1 MARQATWTSGR
12 GSAAHGQKGQDQGQG
27 QGLSQAKSS
36 IPTTRIGYL
45 GVGQKPLL
53 TLAYCCGCAVTATLS
68 RSTFTGLRCKECGH
82 PYGAGA
88 KHVCEDVCFG
98 PLEVVYDYD
107 VIKSRV
113 TRATIEAGPVS
124 IWRYREFLPIEGDP
138 IDVGTG
144 FTPLLKANRLAKRLG
159 LKNLYIKNDGVN
171 MPTLSFKDRV
181 VSVALTRARELG
193 FTTVSCASTGNLAN
207 STAAIAAHAGL
218 DCCVFI
224 PSDLELGKV
233 LGTLIYNPTLMA
245 VKGNYDQVN
254 RLCSEVANTYGW
266 GFVNINLRP
275 YYSEGSKTLGYEV
288 IEQLGWQLPDHI
300 VAPLASGSL
309 FTKIR
314 KGFDEFIKVGLVD
327 EKPVRFSGAQA
338 EGCSPIAQAF
348 AEGRDFIT
356 PVKPNTIAK
365 SIAIGNP
372 ADGPYA
378 IDIANR
384 TGGTIAAVSDAE
396 IVAGIQ
402 LLAETEGVFT
412 ETAGGTTI
420 AVLKKLVEQGKID
433 PSETTVAYITG
444 NGLKTLEAV
453 SDAVGEP
460 LTIEPQ
466 LASFNAAW
474 ERAQA
479 SHRSSVDH

>member
-1 MARQATWTSGR
+1 M
-12 GSAAHGQKGQDQGQG
+12 
-27 QGLSQAKSS
+27 
-36 IPTTRIGYL
+36 
-45 GVGQKPLL
+45 
-53 TLAYCCGCAVTATLS
+53 TATLTS
-68 RSTFTGLRCKECGH
+68 QTFAGLRCKECGH
-82 PYGAGA
+82 AYAPEAR
-88 KHVCEDVCFG
+88 HVCEDVCFG

-107 VIKSRV
+107 AIRSRV
-113 TRATIEAGPVS
+113 SRASIEAGPAS
-124 IWRYREFLPIEGDP
+124 IWRYRDFLPIEGDP

-144 FTPLLKANRLAKRLG
+144 FTPLLRANRLARRLG
-159 LKNLYIKNDGVN
+159 LKELYIKNDGVN

-193 FTTVSCASTGNLAN
+193 FSTVSCASTGNLAN
-207 STAAIAAHAGL
+207 STAAIAAHAGME
-218 DCCVFI
+218 CCVFI
-224 PSDLELGKV
+224 PADLEAGKI
-233 LGTLIYNPTLMA
+233 LGTLVYNPTLMA
-245 VKGNYDQVN
+245 VRGNYDQVN

-288 IEQLGWQLPDHI
+288 VEQLGWRLPDHI

-314 KGFDEFIKVGLVD
+314 KGFDEFMKVGLVE
-327 EKPVRFSGAQA
+327 EKHVRFSGAQA

-378 IDIANR
+378 LDIASR
-384 TGGTIAAVSDAE
+384 TGGSIAAVNDEE
-396 IVAGIQ
+396 IIEGIK

-444 NGLKTLEAV
+444 NGLKTTEAV
-453 SDAVGEP
+453 ASAVGEP
-460 LTIEPQ
+460 LTIDPQ
-466 LASFNAAW
+466 LADFNAAW
-474 ERAQA
+474 ERAQSLQRA
-479 SHRSSVDH
+479 TWDTVGV